1 MAEATPATA
10 PVKRGPGRPRKTDT
24 AAFPPAKPVENGTT
38 VEPIVEAVDAMPEI
52 AIGDYAIVTDEL
64 GTDVGAVTFVAKT
77 AKHHIIIV
85 KVG

>member
-1 MAEATPATA
+1 MSEAQTTA
-10 PVKRGPGRPRKTDT
+10 PVKRGPGRPRKNPE
-24 AAFPPAKPVENGTT
+24 FPPAKPVENGTT
-38 VEPIVEAVDAMPEI
+38 VEPIVEAVDDMPEI

-64 GTDVGAVTFVAKT
+64 GTDIGAVTFVAKS